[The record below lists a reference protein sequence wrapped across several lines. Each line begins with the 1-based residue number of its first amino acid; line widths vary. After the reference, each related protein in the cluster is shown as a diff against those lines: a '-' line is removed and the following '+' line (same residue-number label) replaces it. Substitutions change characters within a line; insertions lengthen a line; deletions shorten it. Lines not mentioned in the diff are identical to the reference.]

1 MGFDTKDVQV
11 KLTSGRTVR
20 IPVIATT
27 TTQQL
32 CEKVAEEEKAPADV
46 ITLKF
51 GGKVL
56 KRSQTMYGYGVREEM
71 ELKVKLLKKETLK
84 VHLHLPRI
92 RLPGNDKGVVS
103 LAIYNT
109 SANSEILSKLRATP
123 SLFNEY
129 RYTLH
134 IGDMT
139 LEMKNYAYEDCLKD
153 GENIIVKCTNG
164 PKIVEEKEMGEG
176 ERQEVLNSFASS
188 MTSRRKVDI
197 VFSFDTNGD
206 MFALLSTIQDHLRD
220 TVTRLMSDIPNIQIG
235 LMAHGDYCDEASY
248 VIRKHDISADMADLV
263 QFVEETTGSGGEGWS
278 SGRYACYEWA
288 LRHAN
293 GLSWREDAAKA
304 LVIIG
309 AVVPYPPSYTD
320 MNISWRDELQDLC
333 DKDVKVYGVQALNE
347 FLKEFSNTNRSSFYS
362 YISRI
367 SGGAHIKFQHFS
379 LITDMFLAAC
389 YRESGD
395 EEIKAYVDEVEKEGR
410 MTEEMMDV
418 MKQLEKKSEEED
430 KEEEKEKDGEAGQKT
445 DGEASVDAA
454 VGEAEVAQP
463 NPQRQQEEEYVAEPW
478 WDTTLDQA
486 VMPEFTYNNETDFWT
501 RSPPPPR
508 AAPVVGESNNFFSRT
523 KFRKSLRMK
532 NLKKGCSVM

>member
-20 IPVIATT
+20 IPVIAVM

-56 KRSQTMYGYGVREEM
+56 KRSKSMYGYGVREEM

-92 RLPGNDKGVVS
+92 RLPGNDKSVVS

-134 IGDMT
+134 
-139 LEMKNYAYEDCLKD
+139 
-153 GENIIVKCTNG
+153 
-164 PKIVEEKEMGEG
+164 
-176 ERQEVLNSFASS
+176 EVLNSFASS

-235 LMAHGDYCDEASY
+235 LIAHGDYCDEASY

-278 SGRYACYEWA
+278 SGRYAV
-288 LRHAN
+288 
-293 GLSWREDAAKA
+293 SM
-304 LVIIG
+304 V
-309 AVVPYPPSYTD
+309 T
-320 MNISWRDELQDLC
+320 
-333 DKDVKVYGVQALNE
+333 
-347 FLKEFSNTNRSSFYS
+347 
-362 YISRI
+362 
-367 SGGAHIKFQHFS
+367 
-379 LITDMFLAAC
+379 
-389 YRESGD
+389 
-395 EEIKAYVDEVEKEGR
+395 
-410 MTEEMMDV
+410 
-418 MKQLEKKSEEED
+418 
-430 KEEEKEKDGEAGQKT
+430 
-445 DGEASVDAA
+445 
-454 VGEAEVAQP
+454 
-463 NPQRQQEEEYVAEPW
+463 
-478 WDTTLDQA
+478 
-486 VMPEFTYNNETDFWT
+486 
-501 RSPPPPR
+501 
-508 AAPVVGESNNFFSRT
+508 
-523 KFRKSLRMK
+523 
-532 NLKKGCSVM
+532 

>member
-20 IPVIATT
+20 IPVIAVM

-56 KRSQTMYGYGVREEM
+56 KRSKSMYGYGVREEM

-92 RLPGNDKGVVS
+92 RLPGNDKSVVS

-235 LMAHGDYCDEASY
+235 LIAHGDYCDEASY

-278 SGRYACYEWA
+278 SGRYAV
-288 LRHAN
+288 
-293 GLSWREDAAKA
+293 SM
-304 LVIIG
+304 V
-309 AVVPYPPSYTD
+309 T
-320 MNISWRDELQDLC
+320 
-333 DKDVKVYGVQALNE
+333 
-347 FLKEFSNTNRSSFYS
+347 
-362 YISRI
+362 
-367 SGGAHIKFQHFS
+367 
-379 LITDMFLAAC
+379 
-389 YRESGD
+389 
-395 EEIKAYVDEVEKEGR
+395 
-410 MTEEMMDV
+410 
-418 MKQLEKKSEEED
+418 
-430 KEEEKEKDGEAGQKT
+430 
-445 DGEASVDAA
+445 
-454 VGEAEVAQP
+454 
-463 NPQRQQEEEYVAEPW
+463 
-478 WDTTLDQA
+478 
-486 VMPEFTYNNETDFWT
+486 
-501 RSPPPPR
+501 
-508 AAPVVGESNNFFSRT
+508 
-523 KFRKSLRMK
+523 
-532 NLKKGCSVM
+532 